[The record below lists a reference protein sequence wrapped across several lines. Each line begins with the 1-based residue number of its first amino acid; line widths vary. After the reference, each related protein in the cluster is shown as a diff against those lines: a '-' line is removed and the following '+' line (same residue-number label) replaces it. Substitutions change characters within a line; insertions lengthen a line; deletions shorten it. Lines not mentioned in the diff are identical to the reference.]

1 MSSIFQMT
9 RFIQAY
15 IHRPN
20 LSFSLSLSLSQQE
33 QFREYIEAN
42 GTRQEA
48 AAWLMGLSRNKQK
61 EATLGKKK
69 NTVQIGST
77 WNKMG
82 LERL

>member
-20 LSFSLSLSLSQQE
+20 LSFSLSLSQQE

-69 NTVQIGST
+69 KIQ
-77 WNKMG
+77 
-82 LERL
+82 

>member
-1 MSSIFQMT
+1 MQCHQFFKWQDSYKPTFTGQIS
-9 RFIQAY
+9 
-15 IHRPN
+15 
-20 LSFSLSLSLSQQE
+20 LSLSLSLSQQE

-69 NTVQIGST
+69 IQ
-77 WNKMG
+77 
-82 LERL
+82 

>member
-20 LSFSLSLSLSQQE
+20 LSLSLSQQE
-33 QFREYIEAN
+33 QFSEYIEAN

-69 NTVQIGST
+69 KIQ
-77 WNKMG
+77 
-82 LERL
+82 